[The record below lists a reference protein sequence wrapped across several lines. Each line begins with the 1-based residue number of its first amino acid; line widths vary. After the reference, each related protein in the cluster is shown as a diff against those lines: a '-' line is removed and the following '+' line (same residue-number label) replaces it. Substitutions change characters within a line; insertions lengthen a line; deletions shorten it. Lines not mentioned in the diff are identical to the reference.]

1 MKIRHFNHWTFLICT
16 FLFFLFQLDITY
28 PENDF
33 LGYDPP
39 SASLYTGMSTQSYF
53 VCFIVMNILHILFL
67 IIMKSCLSKDFQQLN
82 FLDKVL
88 HCAES
93 MSFAFPV
100 RDWDYHKHGG
110 PKEHYARMKSNH
122 RETLWNI
129 NINLFVNCCYL
140 LPLVYFCKLFI
151 QVELK

>member
-1 MKIRHFNHWTFLICT
+1 MTFYLYWTLIHSIT
-16 FLFFLFQLDITY
+16 YLSFFSLQLDLTY
-28 PENDF
+28 PKNDF

-39 SASLYTGMSTQSYF
+39 SASVYTGMSTQSYF
-53 VCFIVMNILHILFL
+53 VCFLVMNVLHILFL
-67 IIMKSCLSKDFQQLN
+67 MIMKSCLSQDFQQLN

-93 MSFAFPV
+93 TSFAFPV

-122 RETLWNI
+122 RENLWNI

-140 LPLVYFCKLFI
+140 LPLVYLCK
-151 QVELK
+151 

>member
-1 MKIRHFNHWTFLICT
+1 MYLPFLS
-16 FLFFLFQLDITY
+16 LQLDLTY
-28 PENDF
+28 PKNDF

-39 SASLYTGMSTQSYF
+39 SASVYTGMSTQSYF
-53 VCFIVMNILHILFL
+53 VCFIVMNVLHILFL
-67 IIMKSCLSKDFQQLN
+67 IIMKSCLSEDFQQLN

-110 PKEHYARMKSNH
+110 PHQHYARMKSNH

-140 LPLVYFCKLFI
+140 LPLVYLCKLFI
-151 QVELK
+151 QIELK

>member
-1 MKIRHFNHWTFLICT
+1 MKC
-16 FLFFLFQLDITY
+16 Y
-28 PENDF
+28 
-33 LGYDPP
+33 
-39 SASLYTGMSTQSYF
+39 
-53 VCFIVMNILHILFL
+53 
-67 IIMKSCLSKDFQQLN
+67 LSEDFQQLN

-110 PKEHYARMKSNH
+110 PKEHYARMKSNQ

-151 QVELK
+151 YSQNGNSGKMNSI